1 MSLLRV
7 QQALE
12 LAVQEQGQINSPHC
26 TRCCGVMGPP
36 VAYRTSG
43 SPDGWVAGNH
53 LSGACCVMSGSV
65 RRQRQKLL
73 LECDFTS

>member
-12 LAVQEQGQINSPHC
+12 LAVPEQGLINSPHC
-26 TRCCGVMGPP
+26 TRCCGGMDPP

-43 SPDGWVAGNH
+43 SPDGWVAGYH
-53 LSGACCVMSGSV
+53 LSGARVMSGSV
-65 RRQRQKLL
+65 CRQRQDRVLV
-73 LECDFTS
+73 CDITS